1 MKVIEMDISEVKP
14 YENNPRINEGGVEA
28 TANSIKEFGWQQP
41 LVVDRDHVIIVGHTR
56 LKAAEKLGLKKVP
69 VVVADGLSEEQ
80 VKAYRL
86 ADNKTGELSDW
97 NTKLLDDEL
106 QSLVDMDMS
115 DFGFD
120 EDIEFEPADSVSVKI
135 DEPVESLDQ
144 TEVTCPHCGETFKID

>member
-1 MKVIEMDISEVKP
+1 MRVIDMNIGDIKP
-14 YENNPRINEGGVEA
+14 YENNPRNNDEAVDA
-28 TANSIKEFGWQQP
+28 TANSIKEFGWKQP
-41 LVVDRDHVIIVGHTR
+41 IVVDSDNTIIVGHTR
-56 LKAAEKLGLKKVP
+56 LKAAKKLGYKKVP
-69 VVVADGLSEEQ
+69 VVIASDLSDEQ
-80 VKAYRL
+80 VTAYRL
-86 ADNKTGELSDW
+86 SDNKTGELADW